1 MKRTLFLTL
10 AMAACYS
17 VAGESVTYT
26 SDSFATAFKDADNGV
41 VYDGNGFFAVQ
52 SSSGTTVDLT
62 INLDKLY
69 TYAQGHDYLQS
80 YMLQYKSNFNNY
92 GLADARTQSADGTS
106 YTPSITGWTGSS
118 AWDNVTP
125 ISYSTLS
132 TYADSSKNVTLTI
145 TNSSTSGVSVSVG
158 KTNLYSASDLLYSKH
173 TETQGYY
180 INLNYVTGITLYT
193 PSTLDVSTYELP
205 PDYTQPFESQ
215 RKDGT
220 SVGRTMFLGD
230 SITHGY
236 GNQSHRWQLFKTL
249 VDGGIEN
256 EIVGPRSGYHSG
268 FSGLDD
274 RDKHSTAYGGVEFDN
289 VHLAQSSGRTHN
301 IISGSTSYTVNGVF
315 YRTGVNY
322 GGHSTASAGESYD
335 CDTFVCMMGTNDL
348 LSDIG
353 TNAAATEYTK
363 QMQKMLGGTVSLDST
378 ANTWSWKAD
387 PNHLGTMGIIVSDVV
402 NSDKDTFYVMSVPS
416 WGSKNG
422 KHGNDET
429 CRAAAEQYNVLLKQW
444 VDYWNTDASDATQ
457 GKVIYVESN
466 RGLVDVT
473 ASKFISPDAFMNA
486 TDGLHPTEQGALI
499 IAGNLAQAMG
509 IGGRTAGLERRGTAD
524 WQSATVGTIRA
535 DATAVLVG
543 ENAFS
548 MTNGY
553 TIDFSAS
560 FGNGENEGW
569 LAADNALSISLG
581 DGTNSGTL
589 NLSEGYIMWGS
600 DVLFC
605 TDNSQLSAEG
615 NLRIAWH
622 NGNADDNVLKGYYVW
637 LGDMLI
643 GQGLEASSGQGL
655 NGILFSASGADGSI
669 TNLSWTD
676 TAYAPT
682 TLGKYSAEHAYI
694 TTQDAAA
701 VSGLVANTYTVLP
714 NMPDGGHDNAQAV
727 VSSGVDYSGISG
739 QTVSGGACLVTTAPS
754 DPTSFVVSSTE
765 VTSSG
770 GWIGLTN
777 SKPTGAVNAQ
787 LTGTAVNAIFGAMN
801 NADAGA
807 LTLEI
812 ADGGVIEGKGKKYN
826 LSYDVAI
833 AGGFAKTNE
842 HARAAAFNVYVNG
855 GTVNGNII
863 GGGASGLVT
872 IDSVSLNINSGIVDG
887 TIYGGAMG
895 DTDSTVGSA
904 VVRVNGGKISGDIV
918 AGGNVGTVGNAEVII
933 SGGVIKGSITKGSA
947 DRMENAETFVTVVG
961 NKASIGGNIEADR
974 VTLKNVSVSGY
985 ADGFDRYSGTITS
998 PVVVLDNVQNN
1009 ILATLNGVESLSA
1022 VNGTHAEITMT
1033 DSLSL
1038 LSLELGAD
1046 SSLGIFRGTNHTVST
1061 QTETTVTV
1069 TDVLNVRG
1077 SGAVLNANLVMAAGS
1092 ELNLSGNSLQLGS
1105 SLTLGGV
1112 LLDETTVAMV
1122 TALEPGVSLTLF
1134 TGVDELIIGSE
1145 SWSGAMST
1153 DASVAFSNSELANG
1167 YRLVYEGSTSG
1178 TVRITAAAVPEPTSS
1193 MLGLVGL
1200 VALTFRRRR
1209 S

>member
-17 VAGESVTYT
+17 VAGEPVTYT

-52 SSSGTTVDLT
+52 STAATTVDLT
-62 INLDKLY
+62 INLDSLY
-69 TYAQGHDYLQS
+69 SYAQGHDYLQS

-92 GLADARTQSADGTS
+92 GLADARTQDSDGSTYS
-106 YTPSITGWTGSS
+106 PSITGWIGSS
-118 AWDNVTP
+118 AWNNVTP

-158 KTNLYSASDLLYSKH
+158 KTNLYSASDLSFPEH

-180 INLNYVTGITLYT
+180 INLNYVTGITLHT
-193 PSTLDVSTYELP
+193 ESTLDVSTYELP
-205 PDYTQPFESQ
+205 PDYSKPFETQ
-215 RKDGT
+215 RADG
-220 SVGRTMFLGD
+220 SGIGRVMFLGD

-236 GNQSHRWQLFKTL
+236 GNQSHRWQFFKML
-249 VDGGIEN
+249 VDNGIEN
-256 EIVGPRSGYHSG
+256 EIVGPRSGYHTG

-274 RDKHSTAYGGVEFDN
+274 RDKFSSAYGGVTFN
-289 VHLAQSSGRTHN
+289 NNHLAQSSGRTHN
-301 IISGSTSYTVNGVF
+301 IISGSVSYTVNGVS
-315 YRTGVNY
+315 YGTGVNY

-335 CDTFVCMMGTNDL
+335 CDTFICMMGTNDL

-378 ANTWSWKAD
+378 ANTRSWQAD

-402 NSDKDTFYVMSVPS
+402 NSDKDTFYVMSVPV

-422 KHGNDET
+422 KHGNDDT
-429 CRAAAEQYNVLLKQW
+429 CRAAVEQYNVLLKQW

-457 GKVIYVESN
+457 GKVVYVESN

-473 ASKFISPDAFMNA
+473 ASKFIAPDAFMHA
-486 TDGLHPTEQGALI
+486 SDGLHPSEQGALI
-499 IAGNLAQAMG
+499 IAGNLAQTMG
-509 IGGRTAGLERRGTAD
+509 IGGRTAGLERRGTTD
-524 WQSATVGTIRA
+524 WESATVGTISA
-535 DATAVLVG
+535 GATTVLVG
-543 ENAFS
+543 ENAFT
-548 MTNGY
+548 MNNGY

-560 FGNGENEGW
+560 FGNGETEGW

-655 NGILFSASGADGSI
+655 NGILLSATGSDGSI
-669 TNLSWTD
+669 TGLTWTD

-682 TLGKYSAEHAYI
+682 TLGKNSSEHAYI
-694 TTQDAAA
+694 ASQDSAA
-701 VSGLVANTYTVLP
+701 VSGAVQNSYIVLP
-714 NMPDGGHDNAQAV
+714 NTPAGGHDNAQAV
-727 VSSGVDYSGISG
+727 VSSGVDYSGITG
-739 QTVSGGACLVTTAPS
+739 QAVSGGACLVTDALS
-754 DPTSFVVSSTE
+754 ESSSYVVSSTA
-765 VTSSG
+765 

-777 SKPTGAVNAQ
+777 NKPTGAVNAQ
-787 LTGTAVNAIFGAMN
+787 LIGTAVNAIFGTMN
-801 NADAGA
+801 NADAGS
-807 LTLEI
+807 LTLEVTT
-812 ADGGVIEGKGKKYN
+812 DGVIQGKGQKY
-826 LSYDVAI
+826 SPSSDVAI
-833 AGGFAKTNE
+833 AGGFATNNE
-842 HARAAAFNVYVNG
+842 TTKQHAKADAFNVYVNG

-863 GGGASGLVT
+863 GGGASGPVT
-872 IDSVSLNINSGIVDG
+872 IDSVSLNINSGVVDG

-895 DTDSTVGSA
+895 DADSTVGSA
-904 VVRVNGGKISGDIV
+904 VIRVNGGRLSGDIV
-918 AGGNVGTVGNAEVII
+918 AGGNGGTVGNAEVII

-947 DRMENAETFVTVVG
+947 NRMEDAETSVTVVG

-974 VTLKNVSVSGY
+974 VTLKDVSVSGY
-985 ADGFDRYSGTITS
+985 ADGFDRYFGTITS

-1009 ILATLNGVESLSA
+1009 VLATLNGVESLSA
-1022 VNGTHAEITMT
+1022 VNGTIAEITME

-1046 SSLGIFRGTNHTVST
+1046 SSLGIFRGTDHTVST
-1061 QTETTVTV
+1061 ETETTVTV

-1077 SGAVLNANLVMAAGS
+1077 SGAVLNANLVMADGS
-1092 ELNLSGNSLQLGS
+1092 ELNLFGNSLQLGS

-1112 LLDETTVAMV
+1112 VLDKTTVEMV
-1122 TALEPGVSLTLF
+1122 TALKPGVSLTLF
-1134 TGVDELIIGSE
+1134 TGVDELIIANE
-1145 SWSGAMST
+1145 SQSGAMSA
-1153 DASVAFSNSELANG
+1153 DASIAFSNSELANG